1 MPARS
6 RRPSSARWRRT
17 RDPPRQARPAQKEG
31 SISKHALFQ
40 GLIVNEAD
48 EPAGV
53 AHIGEEAHYVI
64 NDVGFKRHVA
74 AEAID
79 RAVLRDLRAQI
90 TQHQELVS
98 DSTLKMLGQDD
109 LFTKAM
115 IDSSLKN
122 IDAHMDQ
129 LLQQGLPSGARQ
141 WLGMLGFRIVVN
153 HHDEVLKLNQPGIA
167 APDDE
172 I

>member
-153 HHDEVLKLNQPGIA
+153 HHGEVLKLNQPGIA